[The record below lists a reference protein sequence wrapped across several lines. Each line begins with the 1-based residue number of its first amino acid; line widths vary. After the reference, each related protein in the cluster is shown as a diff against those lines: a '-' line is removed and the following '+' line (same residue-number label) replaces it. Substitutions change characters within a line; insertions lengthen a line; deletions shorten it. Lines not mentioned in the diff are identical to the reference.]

1 MDKIKVPFVDLGRF
15 YKKHREKIL
24 ELTDQ
29 VGNSGIYI
37 LGNIVEEFERD
48 FATYCGVNHAIS
60 VGNGT
65 DALALCLHALDIGP
79 GDEVIIPANSFIAT
93 AGAVVEVGAIP
104 ICVDVDTE
112 QNISIDAIENAVTQK
127 TKAII
132 VVHLNGNPARI
143 KKIEKRFKNTNIK
156 IIEDAAQSIG
166 AEIDGKRTGSFG
178 ECGCFSLH
186 PLKNFHMFGDGGM
199 ITTNSTEMKIKL
211 DRLRNHGLIDRN
223 KCEEFS
229 RNSRLDALQA
239 SYGKYLLP
247 YLEDWTERVIKIAEY
262 YHSEFNEF
270 CYVPKT
276 REHVRS
282 VYHNYVIQ
290 TQNRNELSLYLQ
302 EYGIETKIHYPIPI
316 VEQPAWQKLSVKS
329 EPVPFVKK
337 QKEEILSLPI
347 YAELND
353 IEVEYVA
360 QKVKGF
366 FLETQLV
373 KEAV

>member
-1 MDKIKVPFVDLGRF
+1 
-15 YKKHREKIL
+15 
-24 ELTDQ
+24 
-29 VGNSGIYI
+29 
-37 LGNIVEEFERD
+37 
-48 FATYCGVNHAIS
+48 
-60 VGNGT
+60 
-65 DALALCLHALDIGP
+65 
-79 GDEVIIPANSFIAT
+79 
-93 AGAVVEVGAIP
+93 
-104 ICVDVDTE
+104 
-112 QNISIDAIENAVTQK
+112 
-127 TKAII
+127 
-132 VVHLNGNPARI
+132 
-143 KKIEKRFKNTNIK
+143 
-156 IIEDAAQSIG
+156 
-166 AEIDGKRTGSFG
+166 
-178 ECGCFSLH
+178 
-186 PLKNFHMFGDGGM
+186 MFGDGGM

-262 YHSEFNEF
+262 YHSEFKEF